1 MRLPSTFD
9 RLLIVIGL
17 LLISILAAL
26 QSFAWTDTRSE
37 LQRFVPAE
45 TNISA
50 TDFNARQLV
59 KDV

>member
-17 LLISILAAL
+17 FLISILASL
-26 QSFAWTDTRSE
+26 QFLTWTDTRSE

-45 TNISA
+45 INIST

-59 KDV
+59 KDA

>member
-17 LLISILAAL
+17 FLLSIFAAL
-26 QSFAWTDTRSE
+26 QFLTWPDTRSD

-45 TNISA
+45 RNISTVA
-50 TDFNARQLV
+50 FNARQLV